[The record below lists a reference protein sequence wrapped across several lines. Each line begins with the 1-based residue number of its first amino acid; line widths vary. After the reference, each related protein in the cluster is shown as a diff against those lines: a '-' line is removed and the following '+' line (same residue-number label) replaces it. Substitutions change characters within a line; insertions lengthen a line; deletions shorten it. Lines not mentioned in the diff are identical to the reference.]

1 MASSSNS
8 FPIPAVNWSS
18 PLHRVLT
25 GHSNGINSVS
35 ITGDGSRIASCAES
49 VVRIWDTESA
59 TLIRELAASKDKFYT
74 ADITW
79 DGSRIAAAGLNKKIV
94 VWNTQAGQLILKI
107 KGHTYWIQSI
117 AFSRDGTKLVSG
129 CEKSVRVW
137 DANTGE
143 ELRLLEDTA
152 SGIRVPLFSEM
163 YTARSVTFSSDNVHV
178 ASGGTDKLVKV
189 WNVTS
194 GYCAAVLKGHTDWI
208 ASVAFSADEKK
219 VLSGSWDDTIRIWD
233 WTAGTC
239 ILTFHSS
246 ATARAITVTRD
257 GTLAASPSRN
267 DIVLWRIDT
276 GVIVHRLE
284 GHTRSVKRVAFLP
297 DGTGLVSG
305 SDDKTLRIWKARINQ
320 VSSNNFQS
328 QQSIDHNVMATY
340 HHPTGAHRNGSEPS
354 VPSTPHSHVLRS
366 QPRST
371 STYSTSPSARSF
383 APVSSHT
390 IPGMVVVPL
399 QANRDAL
406 DILPR
411 SPHLSVHSNIPQST
425 SASPSS
431 SGRGLPV
438 ARRNLGVDP
447 DTVTRQADL
456 VDERLDTFIS
466 FVQAFT
472 GKYRRRSTEPCGGGA
487 FSDVWICDAK
497 FIDNT
502 LRTVAEKRLRTVMID
517 QVDRDGVSVLKRM
530 IQRLQREIHVWSKL
544 KHPYIVPL
552 IGFRIEPS
560 TCLISPW
567 YSNGHVRNWV
577 KRHPEVDRQKL
588 MRQAANG
595 MTHLH
600 SMDPPIIHGDI
611 KADNVLV
618 DDGGNAVINDF
629 GLSQIIEDTSPGFTI
644 TSTGAVGNARWLA
657 PEIVS
662 GDLMRSKAS
671 DVYAFGC
678 LLLEIATGAL
688 PFKDLK
694 DNQIPSALERR
705 QTPGSNRALYPE
717 LRGND
722 TLWLLIY
729 VVNWTCQIP
738 QLRYLILG
746 RATRIKQYTVMDT
759 PITHALIILILILNF
774 GSIITS
780 AFHFDHMSKPGV
792 LSAFTNQSI
801 DDFDSAFSYS
811 PEDVWHGNGCP
822 SCLADPDPYK
832 LYRHT
837 WHEVSR
843 PVDILV
849 PFNAKLVF
857 KGVAI
862 FVYSAS
868 SSTAGVNTT
877 FTIDGIIAGRFTR
890 PPVSNNFGT
899 WLYDEIVFNSTE
911 LTDDSHTLMITVEP
925 GAFFVLDRVDV
936 TTLTA
941 LNDTESE
948 QLSSKKGAIA
958 GGTVGGVVGLIIIL
972 PIIIIVYL
980 FRNEVKTKMKRWS
993 VWRVTKQA
1001 GDTPLRPLPET

>member
-284 GHTRSVKRVAFLP
+284 GHTRPVKRVAFLP

-328 QQSIDHNVMATY
+328 QQSIDYNVMATY

-466 FVQAFT
+466 F
-472 GKYRRRSTEPCGGGA
+472 
-487 FSDVWICDAK
+487 
-497 FIDNT
+497 
-502 LRTVAEKRLRTVMID
+502 
-517 QVDRDGVSVLKRM
+517 
-530 IQRLQREIHVWSKL
+530 RLQREIHVWSKL

-722 TLWLLIY
+722 TLWLLMSNCWNY
-729 VVNWTCQIP
+729 EHERRP
-738 QLRYLILG
+738 GMELIE
-746 RATRIKQYTVMDT
+746 I
-759 PITHALIILILILNF
+759 
-774 GSIITS
+774 S
-780 AFHFDHMSKPGV
+780 
-792 LSAFTNQSI
+792 LS
-801 DDFDSAFSYS
+801 
-811 PEDVWHGNGCP
+811 
-822 SCLADPDPYK
+822 
-832 LYRHT
+832 
-837 WHEVSR
+837 
-843 PVDILV
+843 
-849 PFNAKLVF
+849 
-857 KGVAI
+857 
-862 FVYSAS
+862 
-868 SSTAGVNTT
+868 
-877 FTIDGIIAGRFTR
+877 
-890 PPVSNNFGT
+890 
-899 WLYDEIVFNSTE
+899 
-911 LTDDSHTLMITVEP
+911 
-925 GAFFVLDRVDV
+925 
-936 TTLTA
+936 
-941 LNDTESE
+941 
-948 QLSSKKGAIA
+948 
-958 GGTVGGVVGLIIIL
+958 
-972 PIIIIVYL
+972 
-980 FRNEVKTKMKRWS
+980 
-993 VWRVTKQA
+993 
-1001 GDTPLRPLPET
+1001 